1 MLRYHYSARTTEGEK
16 VSGQML
22 AVNYAEFAEK
32 CKKENLFII
41 DYRAEEE
48 LNTKA
53 VSFRLKGK
61 QLVMFTNQLATLISS
76 GIPMV
81 NSLNILYEKTD
92 NKKFKPILLSMYE
105 GLQQGKYLSQTMEDA
120 IGVFPPLLVKMIRAG
135 EVSGTLDQVLAKMSH
150 HYEKENKLRNKIRS
164 AMMYPIILGVVTV
177 LVVIFLVTFVL
188 PTFFVMFEGQPIP
201 LPTQIVIAVSNFI
214 TSYWYICILG
224 VALLYVGWMLLL
236 KTPKF
241 RFKFDRFKMKMPI
254 FGKLNRTIYSARFAR
269 TFASLH
275 AAGLT
280 VLDNMETSG
289 MILNNTY
296 LNKHVDEAAI
306 HISEGELI
314 STSIANEDIFEP
326 MLTAMI
332 FIGEESGSLDTI
344 LEKTANFYDEEAE
357 AATNKMVTL
366 IEPIMIVT
374 MGIIVGGIIIS
385 ILLPII
391 TMYNTIGQ

>member
-16 VSGQML
+16 VSSQML